1 MALEMKVFKEIAAY
15 EPKPMFGLTWR
26 QQGAILVMVVI
37 GGGVFALVTL
47 LMVKAGSTVQDATSV
62 AMWVV
67 WPVILPAAFWGWWRP
82 KGLMPEKFLS
92 FAVRE
97 FLMQKEVVYGT
108 SADPSSDRSSDS
120 SGSSGSPEQSVA
132 SRGNRAEAKARRQ
145 QVKALRKN
153 LSEHG

>member
-26 QQGAILVMVVI
+26 QLAALSVMVIV
-37 GGGVFALVTL
+37 GGGVFALVTF
-47 LMVKAGSTVQDATSV
+47 LMIRGGSDFEDATSL

-67 WPVILPAAFWGWWRP
+67 WPVLLPAAFWGWWRP

-97 FLMQKEVVYGT
+97 LLMQKEVVYGT
-108 SADPSSDRSSDS
+108 SADARPDRS
-120 SGSSGSPEQSVA
+120 SGSSGYSGGREQSVA
-132 SRGNRAEAKARRQ
+132 SEGNRAEAKARRKQ
-145 QVKALRKN
+145 AKVLRKT
-153 LSEHG
+153 LSERR

>member
-26 QQGAILVMVVI
+26 QLAALSVMVIV
-37 GGGVFALVTL
+37 GGGVFALVTF
-47 LMVKAGSTVQDATSV
+47 LMIRGGSDFEDATSV

-67 WPVILPAAFWGWWRP
+67 WPVLLPAAFWGWWRP

-108 SADPSSDRSSDS
+108 SADARRDRNSGSTRSS
-120 SGSSGSPEQSVA
+120 GGREQSL
-132 SRGNRAEAKARRQ
+132 ARRGSGAAAKERRR
-145 QVKALRKN
+145 QVKVLRKT
-153 LSEHG
+153 LSER

>member
-15 EPKPMFGLTWR
+15 EPKPMFGMTWR
-26 QQGAILVMVVI
+26 QLAALAVMVI
-37 GGGVFALVTL
+37 LGGGVFALVTF
-47 LMVKAGSTVQDATSV
+47 LMVSGGSDVQDGTSV

-67 WPVILPAAFWGWWRP
+67 WPVILPAAFYGWWRP

-108 SADPSSDRSSDS
+108 PADARTVRSSDS
-120 SGSSGSPEQSVA
+120 GRSAGGGEQSVA
-132 SRGNRAEAKARRQ
+132 GRGSRAEAKARRQ
-145 QVKALRKN
+145 QVEALRKT
-153 LSEHG
+153 LSEH

>member
-15 EPKPMFGLTWR
+15 EPKPMFGMTWR
-26 QQGAILVMVVI
+26 QLAAMAVMVI
-37 GGGVFALVTL
+37 LGGGVFALVTF
-47 LMVKAGSTVQDATSV
+47 LMVTSGSDIQDGTSV

-67 WPVILPAAFWGWWRP
+67 WPVILPAAFYGWWRP

-108 SADPSSDRSSDS
+108 PADSGRSAD
-120 SGSSGSPEQSVA
+120 GGEQSVA
-132 SRGNRAEAKARRQ
+132 GRGSRAEAKARRQ
-145 QVKALRKN
+145 QVKALRKT
-153 LSEHG
+153 LSEH